1 MSLFGA
7 ALERPSAVPAPAAAL
22 DQTAV
27 RRRLL
32 AAAIPV
38 ADAIVVVNYDALKLS
53 QAVFQSLKF
62 A

>member
-1 MSLFGA
+1 
-7 ALERPSAVPAPAAAL
+7 
-22 DQTAV
+22 
-27 RRRLL
+27 
-32 AAAIPV
+32 V